1 MLFAALPEP
10 AALLIPGG
18 PGAAKAARDPLLQ
31 GFLRAHAALTTGT
44 SGSGL
49 LLPGEAGTLDGRVL
63 GGPAELADTL
73 WGFTPADVRPGE
85 VVTDG
90 ALCSA
95 PAGFAALHAALH
107 VTSALW
113 GDEAARDA
121 AERLGGS
128 PAGLDQGA
136 ARGQFGAQVVRADR
150 ADLSGVV
157 PRGPGGGDPGGL
169 AHGVAVL
176 LHADAGLRLEGAARR
191 ATRHEQVRDV
201 QRDDGAQRMSWN
213 APGAKYGAV
222 PSRSCSSFAPP
233 LTEWMSTG

>member
-1 MLFAALPEP
+1 MRTESPPLEAAPEYTGPVVAIPVYAGVSELELGVMVAVLRLCGGEGCVRTVNRSRASIVTAGGLVSTPHVLFAALPEP

-31 GFLRAHAALTTGT
+31 GFLRAHAGLTTGT

-49 LLPGEAGTLDGRVL
+49 LLPGEAGTLDGRVV

-90 ALCSA
+90 TLCSA

-107 VTSALW
+107 VASALW
-113 GDEAARDA
+113 GEQAARNA

-128 PAGLDQGA
+128 P
-136 ARGQFGAQVVRADR
+136 
-150 ADLSGVV
+150 
-157 PRGPGGGDPGGL
+157 
-169 AHGVAVL
+169 L
-176 LHADAGLRLEGAARR
+176 LG
-191 ATRHEQVRDV
+191 
-201 QRDDGAQRMSWN
+201 
-213 APGAKYGAV
+213 
-222 PSRSCSSFAPP
+222 
-233 LTEWMSTG
+233 